1 MDVKGCIGREEV
13 LCGGPVEL
21 NMGIG
26 TVGSALNAWRGKD
39 SCDRQWRKSRRRLS
53 QQTGS
58 ELPRWGLA
66 AMFVTDQGFDS
77 LTLHQITNCRARI
90 GDPTRLRFDA

>member
-39 SCDRQWRKSRRRLS
+39 SCDRQWQKSRRRLS

-58 ELPRWGLA
+58 ELPGGESRPCLLRIRDSTPLGDQSYGYSA
-66 AMFVTDQGFDS
+66 A
-77 LTLHQITNCRARI
+77 
-90 GDPTRLRFDA
+90 